1 MKFLHLVYANIL
13 RKKMRF
19 FLTIGS
25 FGVALF
31 LFGILV
37 AIHNG
42 FYQGIDAVEDNRL
55 VVRNKTSLMVFLPY
69 SYKAKIEAMEGV
81 EYVIPSVWFAGVY
94 QDRKNFFSQF
104 AIETEGWVETYPEYA
119 IDKEQWSAFETDRQG
134 CMVGRALAEKF
145 GWEIGDRIPLEGT
158 IFPGAWEFNICGIFE
173 GNKKNVDLN
182 QMWIRYEYLA
192 ESIPFMKG
200 QVGWY
205 AVKAIHTDYV
215 NGLISRIDGEFS
227 NSPAETKT
235 EPEKIWMLG
244 FVKQMGNIKLIL
256 ISVGGV
262 VIFTLLLVTGSTMA
276 MSVRERTSEWAT
288 LKTLGYGDTLVLGL
302 VLGESF
308 FYAMIGGAI
317 GLGLAWLFVSNGDPT
332 GMMGGLF
339 TLSPDNILAGL
350 GLTLITGFFAGVVP
364 AVSAMNLRIVDALR
378 RV

>member
-55 VVRNKTSLMVFLPY
+55 VVRNRTSLMVFLPY

-119 IDKEQWSAFETDRQG
+119 IDMEQWSAFENDRQG

-158 IFPGAWEFNICGIFE
+158 IFPGAWEFNICGIFD

-205 AVKAIHTDYV
+205 AVKAIDTDYV

-288 LKTLGYGDTLVLGL
+288 LKTLGYGDGLVLWL

-308 FYAMIGGAI
+308 FYAMIGGAA

-350 GLTLITGFFAGVVP
+350 TLTLITGFFAGVLP
-364 AVSAMNLRIVDALR
+364 AVSAMKLRIVDALR

>member
-1 MKFLHLVYANIL
+1 MKYLRLIYANIL

-42 FYQGIDAVEDNRL
+42 FYEGINAVEDNRL
-55 VVRNKTSLMVFLPY
+55 IVRNKTSLLVFLPY

-94 QDRKNFFSQF
+94 KDRKNFFSQF
-104 AIETEGWVETYPEYA
+104 AIETAGWAETYPEYA
-119 IDKEQWSAFETDRQG
+119 IDMDQWSTFAMDRQG
-134 CMVGRALAEKF
+134 CMVGKALADKF
-145 GWEIGDRIPLEGT
+145 GWKVGDRIPIEGT
-158 IFPGAWEFNICGIFE
+158 IFPGAWEFNISGIFE

-205 AVKAIHTDYV
+205 AVKANHTDYV
-215 NGLISRIDGEFS
+215 NSLISRIDGEFS

-235 EPEKIWMLG
+235 EPEKIWMIG
-244 FVKQMGNIKLIL
+244 FAKQMGNINLIL

-288 LKTLGYGDTLVLGL
+288 LKTLGYGDGLVLGL

-308 FYAMIGGAI
+308 FYAFIGGAV

-339 TLSPDNILAGL
+339 ALSTGNILAGL

-364 AVSAMNLRIVDALR
+364 AVSAMKLRIVDALR

>member
-119 IDKEQWSAFETDRQG
+119 IDKEQWS
-134 CMVGRALAEKF
+134 
-145 GWEIGDRIPLEGT
+145 
-158 IFPGAWEFNICGIFE
+158 
-173 GNKKNVDLN
+173 
-182 QMWIRYEYLA
+182 
-192 ESIPFMKG
+192 
-200 QVGWY
+200 
-205 AVKAIHTDYV
+205 
-215 NGLISRIDGEFS
+215 
-227 NSPAETKT
+227 
-235 EPEKIWMLG
+235 
-244 FVKQMGNIKLIL
+244 
-256 ISVGGV
+256 
-262 VIFTLLLVTGSTMA
+262 
-276 MSVRERTSEWAT
+276 
-288 LKTLGYGDTLVLGL
+288 
-302 VLGESF
+302 
-308 FYAMIGGAI
+308 
-317 GLGLAWLFVSNGDPT
+317 
-332 GMMGGLF
+332 
-339 TLSPDNILAGL
+339 
-350 GLTLITGFFAGVVP
+350 
-364 AVSAMNLRIVDALR
+364 
-378 RV
+378 